1 MDVQGYT
8 QKEIDEVKLTV
19 EAKAKERLAR
29 VI

>member
-19 EAKAKERLAR
+19 EAKAKEQLAR